1 MNDRDCENCEDCKC
15 DVQGDHL
22 CEGRVEC
29 ECGRPECPE
38 PCENM
43 PMIGAEM
50 VFLNMKT
57 EDGQESKVSLDQ
69 VIQTVWSILMDID
82 RRLCELEKEGEDK
95 EGEDKEEESRIIL
108 ST

>member
-1 MNDRDCENCEDCKC
+1 
-15 DVQGDHL
+15 
-22 CEGRVEC
+22 
-29 ECGRPECPE
+29 
-38 PCENM
+38 
-43 PMIGAEM
+43 MIGAEM
-50 VFLNMKT
+50 VFLNMKA

>member
-1 MNDRDCENCEDCKC
+1 
-15 DVQGDHL
+15 
-22 CEGRVEC
+22 
-29 ECGRPECPE
+29 
-38 PCENM
+38 
-43 PMIGAEM
+43 MIGAEM

-95 EGEDKEEESRIIL
+95 EEESRIIL